1 MIYLIGNKSKEIT
14 KKEAYEIISN
24 IKHVG
29 KYLIHELNTWAALEV
44 VNNNTFVEN
53 VDTKAAA
60 IAWLNGELEEF

>member
-1 MIYLIGNKSKEIT
+1 MIYLIGNKIKEIT

-24 IKHVG
+24 IKPVG
-29 KYLIHELNTWAALEV
+29 KYLIHELNNWAALEG

-53 VDTKAAA
+53 FATKSAA